1 MRGGRSR
8 KVETTVTRTHWP
20 RRSLPGLNDL
30 VAANK
35 LSTEFRS
42 KASATK
48 RNYERYLVLIGEAWG
63 PFLVGGLKPKNA
75 LTLKGCLGDNPGC
88 RKPPNLNRQDP
99 YQLGRSARVLRRQS
113 MHLCR

>member
-1 MRGGRSR
+1 M
-8 KVETTVTRTHWP
+8 TRTHWP

-30 VAANK
+30 VAAYK